1 MNSVIS
7 TNHKQKTTNH
17 LYKLKRLL
25 KTQSDNLPIK
35 KNSFNFAF
43 ILKILKIK
51 TFFIVN
57 VKTSLHRR

>member
-7 TNHKQKTTNH
+7 TNYKKKHQ
-17 LYKLKRLL
+17 LSFKLKRLL
-25 KTQSDNLPIK
+25 KTQSDNFLTK

-43 ILKILKIK
+43 ILKILKIE